1 MTSSIKKGKEVTVK
15 IEDLAFGAQGI
26 ARVDD
31 FVIFVDRAIPGQT
44 VQVRIQ
50 KKKKTHAQARILR
63 VLEPSPLEQEPECV
77 HFGACGGCSLQHMV
91 YKEQLAAKE
100 RQVFDSLRRLGKL
113 DQFITEPI
121 LPSPDPFYYRNKMEF
136 SFSRKRWLSPQEIES
151 GVKGLQDDGLFL
163 GLHAKGFFDKVINV
177 HDCKLL
183 APLTNDIVESTR
195 KFALQSG
202 LPAYSTH
209 DHSGFYRFLI
219 IRHCKNTSDLMVN
232 LVTHDHDTHIAQAY
246 RRLMTDRFPQ
256 ITSLINSTTQSW
268 ASVAFSEEEYLLA
281 GKSTVLE
288 KLGNLTYE
296 ISSNSFFQTN
306 TRQAKQLYDLVLD
319 YAGLS
324 GQENVY
330 DLYCGAG
337 SISLYVSGQ
346 ARKVIGFEAVEQAVH
361 DAERNS
367 RRNDIHNCEFLA
379 GDLRDLL
386 NDTTQVIEQYGKPDV
401 MIIDPPRSG
410 MHPKTVQA
418 ILALNP
424 NRIVHVSCNPTT
436 LARDLAVL
444 CQEQY
449 KLTRV
454 RPVDMFPHTA
464 HVEVI
469 TLLEKI

>member
-1 MTSSIKKGKEVTVK
+1 MTAGLKKGKEIVVK

-50 KKKKTHAQARILR
+50 KKKKKHAQARILR
-63 VLEPSPLEQEPECV
+63 VLDPSPLEQEPECV

-91 YKEQLAAKE
+91 YDEQIAAKE
-100 RQVFDSLRRLGKL
+100 RQVTDALHRLGKL
-113 DQFITEPI
+113 ENFITEPI
-121 LPSPDPFYYRNKMEF
+121 LPSPDEFYYRNKMEF

-151 GVKGLQDDGLFL
+151 GVQGLQNNGLFL
-163 GLHAKGFFDKVINV
+163 GLHAKGFYDKVIDV

-183 APLTNDIVESTR
+183 APITNDIVEITR
-195 KFALQSG
+195 QFALESG
-202 LPAYSTH
+202 LPAYSTQ

-232 LVTHDHDTHIAQAY
+232 LVTRNHDAGIAKTY
-246 RRLMTDRFPQ
+246 RRLMLDRIPQ

-281 GKSTVLE
+281 GNSTILE
-288 KLGNLTYE
+288 KLDDLTYE

-306 TRQAKQLYDLVLD
+306 TKQAERLYDLVLE
-319 YAGLS
+319 YAALND
-324 GQENVY
+324 QDNVY

-337 SISLYVSGQ
+337 SISLYVSGK
-346 ARKVIGFEAVEQAVH
+346 AKKVIGFEAVEQAVQ
-361 DAERNS
+361 DAKRNS
-367 RRNDIHNCEFLA
+367 QHNDIHNCEFLA

-386 NDTTQVIEQYGKPDV
+386 SDTTKVIEQYGKPDV

-418 ILALNP
+418 ILALAP
-424 NRIVHVSCNPTT
+424 TRIVHVSCNPTT
-436 LARDLAVL
+436 LARDLALL

-449 KLTRV
+449 TLTRI

-464 HVEVI
+464 HVEAVA
-469 TLLEKI
+469 LLERI